1 MNWEDEG
8 FILSKRK
15 FRENAI
21 ILEVFTNQFGKVN
34 GIVYGGTSRKIKNY
48 LQLTNKIFIV
58 YNSKNENKI
67 GYFKTEL
74 VEAIA
79 PKYFDDKNKIL
90 CLNAISS
97 MLRVLLPE
105 NQSYKNIY
113 LSLGKFFNSLNKK
126 DWLIQYLNWEI
137 NLITNL
143 GFGFDFD
150 IKKIT
155 DSTSKKTYNLK
166 IDNIDYKIPF
176 FLLSKK
182 FNDISQ
188 QELHEGLNFCRNL
201 MENKFFIPNNIKFPQ
216 SRKLLENKF
225 LKAS

>member
-1 MNWEDEG
+1 MNWQDEG

-79 PKYFDDKNKIL
+79 PKYFDDKSKIL
-90 CLNAISS
+90 CLNSISS

-126 DWLIQYLNWEI
+126 DWLTQYLNWEI
-137 NLITNL
+137 DLITNL

-150 IKKIT
+150 VKKIT
-155 DSTSKKTYNLK
+155 DLNSKKTYNLK

-225 LKAS
+225 LKLN